1 MLYVQE
7 SKKYIRYKIYIYY
20 GRYFHCDTVCVVN
33 ITAEVL
39 NQSRDRASSHDFCV
53 GSG

>member
-7 SKKYIRYKIYIYY
+7 SKKKRYVLKNCKYY

-33 ITAEVL
+33 AGKLPTVITSL
-39 NQSRDRASSHDFCV
+39 DSTL
-53 GSG
+53 